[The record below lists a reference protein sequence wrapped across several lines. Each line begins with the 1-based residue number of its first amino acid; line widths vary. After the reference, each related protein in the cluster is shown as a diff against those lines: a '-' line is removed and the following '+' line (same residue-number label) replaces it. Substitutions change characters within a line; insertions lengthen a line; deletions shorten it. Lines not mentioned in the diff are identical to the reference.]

1 MLSAISKAELETI
14 FRNIFNGGVMDRLPK
29 SRRNADAFL
38 ALAAA
43 SLDSQKVFTE
53 AELNTRLAEWM
64 ASFTNPGHLD
74 HVTVRRYLVDLSM
87 LLRDPEGKSYRTNQA
102 VISRQ
107 IASDARA
114 VQPEEIL
121 DQVQAAR
128 LLRRRQQT
136 NQVS

>member
-1 MLSAISKAELETI
+1 M
-14 FRNIFNGGVMDRLPK
+14 FRNIFNGGVMARLPK

-43 SLDSQKVFTE
+43 SLDSQEVFTE
-53 AELNTRLAEWM
+53 AELNTRLADWM
-64 ASFTNPGHLD
+64 VTFTNPHHLD

-87 LLRDPEGKSYRTNQA
+87 LLRDPEGKIYRTNQT

-107 IASDARA
+107 ILPEARA
-114 VQPEEIL
+114 VQPKEIL

-136 NQVS
+136 DQVS

>member
-64 ASFTNPGHLD
+64 ASFTNPRHLD

-87 LLRDPEGKSYRTNQA
+87 LLRDPEGKSYRTNQT
-102 VISRQ
+102 VISRH
-107 IASDARA
+107 ITPEARA
-114 VQPEEIL
+114 VHPNGLL
-121 DQVQAAR
+121 DQVEAAR
-128 LLRRRQQT
+128 LLRRRQTKCQL
-136 NQVS
+136 

>member
-1 MLSAISKAELETI
+1 VSAISKEELESI

-43 SLDSQKVFTE
+43 SLESQEVFTE
-53 AELNTRLAEWM
+53 AELNARLADWM
-64 ASFTNPGHLD
+64 ASFANPRQLD

-87 LLRDPEGKSYRTNQA
+87 LLRDPEGRSYRTNQT

-107 IASDARA
+107 IAPDART
-114 VQPEEIL
+114 VQPKEIL
-121 DQVQAAR
+121 DQIQAAR
-128 LLRRRQQT
+128 LLRRRQRV
-136 NQVS
+136 NR